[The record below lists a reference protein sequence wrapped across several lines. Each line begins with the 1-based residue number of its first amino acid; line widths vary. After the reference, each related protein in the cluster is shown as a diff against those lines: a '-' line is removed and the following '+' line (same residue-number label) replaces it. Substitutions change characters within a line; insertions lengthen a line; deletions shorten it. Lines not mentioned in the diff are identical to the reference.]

1 MILDSAVV
9 VVSSEVRTEQGCVHA
24 LPQGPFDA
32 SSHPRYVGRQWEG
45 GKHGGMAQSKWM
57 PSLNLGCLERMHIV
71 IIEWKLF
78 VLWVENIHC
87 HNTFGYYGPQFGHI
101 KNSRWL

>member
-32 SSHPRYVGRQWEG
+32 SSHSRYIGRQ
-45 GKHGGMAQSKWM
+45 
-57 PSLNLGCLERMHIV
+57 
-71 IIEWKLF
+71 
-78 VLWVENIHC
+78 
-87 HNTFGYYGPQFGHI
+87 
-101 KNSRWL
+101 